1 MSRYLD
7 FNTVEFVKHS
17 RACIIDL
24 MIFRKLYKSMR
35 KIKAEWSNLASHRFI
50 QFPMGIINFFFYNK
64 RTRKTFTRSIRRS
77 SIVALIVLIQSQ
89 LDSMKPNK
97 TRIVCQIIKHII
109 III

>member
-17 RACIIDL
+17 RPCIIDS
-24 MIFRKLYKSMR
+24 MIFSQTLQIDEK
-35 KIKAEWSNLASHRFI
+35 
-50 QFPMGIINFFFYNK
+50 NK
-64 RTRKTFTRSIRRS
+64 GRVRTRKTFTRSIRRS

-97 TRIVCQIIKHII
+97 T
-109 III
+109 